1 MVSVYSKKSQRDSKS
16 RSESVS
22 LLSLKKPKM
31 SLERRTS
38 SSQKS
43 GQHTSYSSRPAAKAT
58 SSSFNM
64 PMFDSTSHAYQTS
77 HINTHGQLVHT
88 QLVHTEVDLLEMG
101 AWTSPRES
109 PQCYLDTQY
118 HASDSNEASP
128 CPYHTAVMAFYY
140 SATGAEYELAPL
152 ERWLNEGV
160 GDEGSVTLQLGQRLA
175 VECTCNAVHEDL
187 EQSKEKYN

>member
-1 MVSVYSKKSQRDSKS
+1 MPSKPDGSKKSQRDSKS

-22 LLSLKKPKM
+22 LHSLKKPKM
-31 SLERRTS
+31 SLEPRTS

-43 GQHTSYSSRPAAKAT
+43 GQHTSYSGRPAAKAI

-88 QLVHTEVDLLEMG
+88 RLVHTEVDLLEMG
-101 AWTSPRES
+101 AWIYPRES
-109 PQCYLDTQY
+109 QRYYLDTQH
-118 HASDSNEASP
+118 HANDNNEPSP
-128 CPYHTAVMAFYY
+128 CPYHAAVMAFYY
-140 SATGAEYELAPL
+140 NATGAEYELAPL

-160 GDEGSVTLQLGQRLA
+160 GDEGSVTIQLGQQLV
-175 VECTCNAVHEDL
+175 VECDVVYCER
-187 EQSKEKYN
+187 